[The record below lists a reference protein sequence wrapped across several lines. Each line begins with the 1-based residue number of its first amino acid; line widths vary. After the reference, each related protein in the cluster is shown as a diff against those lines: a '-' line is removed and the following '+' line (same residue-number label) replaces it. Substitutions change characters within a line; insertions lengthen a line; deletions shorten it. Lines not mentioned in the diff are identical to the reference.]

1 MRTIGAFAAKTHLS
15 ALLEDV
21 ARGETILITK
31 RGRPVAKL
39 VPLEESRAARAAE
52 AVARIRQFRKRV
64 GFATTEE
71 ILRMRDQGR
80 QR

>member
-39 VPLEESRAARAAE
+39 GPPEESRAARAAE
-52 AVARIRQFRKRV
+52 AAARIRQFRKRV
-64 GFATTEE
+64 GFATTDE

-80 QR
+80 RR